1 MIFIMIEQIIFVI
14 IGIIF
19 LFMMLVI
26 QLYGAI
32 WLRGFVSGASVTFL
46 ELISLSLRKIPV
58 RKIVDVRIKLF
69 QTGFNVSVDE
79 LSEHHLA
86 GGDVTTVA
94 AGMITAKE
102 KNIKLD
108 FQKACELDL
117 NEKKNPN
124 AQSQEENW
132 GSELNRKESPVVVGL
147 LILGFV
153 GFLIWWL
160 IKFENS

>member
-1 MIFIMIEQIIFVI
+1 MISILFVI
-14 IGIIF
+14 IF
-19 LFMMLVI
+19 LVLMLPL
-26 QLYGAI
+26 QFLGTT
-32 WLRGFVSGASVTFL
+32 WLRGFISGARVTFL

-86 GGDVTTVA
+86 GGNVTTVA

-153 GFLIWWL
+153 GYLIWWL